1 MLKVRGRFSMR
12 RAAVAT
18 AAALALGVGAVAWAT
33 SPASSAPAGR
43 LASAVRLAAAVSPA
57 AAATPAAHCAT
68 SALSVWVDANQS
80 SGGAGTIE
88 SALEFTNIGSK
99 PCTLTGYPGVAATS
113 ATGKQL
119 GDSAGWNPRYRARLV
134 TIPAGGTA
142 HADLFWSDGEVFTSG
157 CKPTQASLLK
167 VYPPNSTTAKVAFF
181 DLPVCTLANHHY
193 LSATVIRSGPKLDA

>member
-1 MLKVRGRFSMR
+1 MVNVKGRFSIR
-12 RAAVAT
+12 RAA
-18 AAALALGVGAVAWAT
+18 AAIASALALGAGGVVWAAL
-33 SPASSAPAGR
+33 PAAPAVR
-43 LASAVRLAAAVSPA
+43 LGPAVELAAAVRPA
-57 AAATPAAHCAT
+57 AAAHCAT

-80 SGGAGTIE
+80 SGGAGTLA
-88 SALEFTNIGSK
+88 SALEFTNTGSK
-99 PCTLTGYPGVAATS
+99 PCTLIGYPGVAATN
-113 ATGKQL
+113 ATGKRL

-167 VYPPNSTTAKVAFF
+167 VYPPNSTTARIGFF

-193 LSATVIRSGPKLDA
+193 LSATVIRPGPKLDA

>member
-1 MLKVRGRFSMR
+1 MLKVKGRFSIR

-18 AAALALGVGAVAWAT
+18 ASALALGVGGVAWAA
-33 SPASSAPAGR
+33 SPASSAPA
-43 LASAVRLAAAVSPA
+43 VRLAAAAAPA
-57 AAATPAAHCAT
+57 AAARCAT

-88 SALEFTNIGSK
+88 SALEFTNIGTR
-99 PCTLTGYPGVAATS
+99 PCTLIGYPGVAATN
-113 ATGKQL
+113 ATGRQL

-167 VYPPNSTTAKVAFF
+167 VYPPDATTAKIGFF

-193 LSATVIRSGPKLDA
+193 LSATVIRSGPRLDA

>member
-1 MLKVRGRFSMR
+1 MLNVKGLLSIR

-18 AAALALGVGAVAWAT
+18 ASALALGVGAVVWAT
-33 SPASSAPAGR
+33 SPA
-43 LASAVRLAAAVSPA
+43 ASAAPVKLAAVVKPA
-57 AAATPAAHCAT
+57 AAAHCAT
-68 SALSVWVDANQS
+68 SALSVWVDASQGN
-80 SGGAGTIE
+80 GAAGTIE

-99 PCTLTGYPGVAATS
+99 PCTLSGYPGVTATS

-119 GDSAGWNPRYRARLV
+119 GDAAGWNPRYPKRLV

-157 CKPTQASLLK
+157 CKPTQASLIK
-167 VYPPNSTTAKVAFF
+167 VYPPNSSTAKAGFF

-193 LSATVIRSGPKLDA
+193 LSATVIRSGPKIDA